1 MGFLGNAVGGL
12 LGIGGTPKLDFD
24 MGALAGSGDDAIPK
38 AGGNFLSKVGHSI
51 GNAVDNRINSVGQGV
66 QSVLDSGRDLVGANG
81 RPRRGIGNVLSDF
94 FSAEKMAERR
104 PLSHALGQVGD
115 AISALSGN
123 PIMWHQQQYNA
134 NTGRMR
140 QDEEYQ
146 RQQGARQ
153 AMGNYFQDQSPET
166 LNRIAQYDPQT
177 AFGIRN
183 AEQARQDKLNAPI
196 EVNGNLVQRNAQGGY
211 DTVFQAPEEWR
222 VATGADG
229 TYAVNR
235 RSGQAVRVGGVRQDK
250 PLVIKGGDGQSYIL
264 GNGGRGRPVP
274 IGNPKPVAA
283 TRGATGAGKMN
294 SAQIKAA
301 NDARAALGS
310 LDAMEAQIK
319 RVQDAMEAAEKGGWT
334 GAIYGFVPGALD
346 SESGT
351 FDKEVGLMTA
361 LARNLTRTPG
371 EGSMSDYESRLAAMP
386 LPSRRDT
393 PEARRAALEAYKSLV
408 SNKRKYL
415 QGLLQANTSSAPAAQ
430 PTGLPKVGEIKGGYR
445 FKGGNPANRAS
456 WEKVQ

>member
-1 MGFLGNAVGGL
+1 MVDLANILAGL
-12 LGIGGTPKLDFD
+12 PALGTPLQPVRSPEP
-24 MGALAGSGDDAIPK
+24 LQP
-38 AGGNFLSKVGHSI
+38 LP
-51 GNAVDNRINSVGQGV
+51 GV
-66 QSVLDSGRDLVGANG
+66 RAK
-81 RPRRGIGNVLSDF
+81 RGIGNVLADF
-94 FSAEKMAERR
+94 FSAEQQANRR
-104 PLSHALGQVGD
+104 PLSHGLGQVGD
-115 AISALSGN
+115 FLQAISAGARGEQPMMLHKQLYEGN
-123 PIMWHQQQYNA
+123 NE
-134 NTGRMR
+134 RMR
-140 QDEEYQ
+140 QDE
-146 RQQGARQ
+146 ARQ
-153 AMGNYFQDQSPET
+153 AMGDYFQDQSPET

-177 AFGIRN
+177 AFDIRN
-183 AEQARQDKLNAPI
+183 DEQARQDKLNAPI

-211 DTVFQAPEEWR
+211 DTVFRAPEEWR

-235 RSGQAVRVGGVRQDK
+235 QSGQAVRVGGVRQDK
-250 PLVIKGGDGQSYIL
+250 PLVVKGGDGQSYIL

-310 LDAMEAQIK
+310 LDAMDAQIK
-319 RVQDAMEAAEKGGWT
+319 RVQDAMDAAEKGGWT
-334 GAIYGFVPGALD
+334 GALYGFVPGALD
-346 SESGT
+346 RESGT

-415 QGLLQANTSSAPAAQ
+415 QGILQANTSSAPAAQ

-445 FKGGNPANRAS
+445 FKGGNPANQTS